1 MNSKK
6 DSATTPRVQGP
17 KQAPRAKDRRY
28 QPPRILRKRSVS
40 KATLWSGAGVGGAGS
55 VLFGA

>member
-28 QPPRILRKRSVS
+28 QPPRIVRKRSVS
-40 KATLWSGAGVGGAGS
+40 KATLWSGNGPSSSGS
-55 VLFGA
+55 VVF